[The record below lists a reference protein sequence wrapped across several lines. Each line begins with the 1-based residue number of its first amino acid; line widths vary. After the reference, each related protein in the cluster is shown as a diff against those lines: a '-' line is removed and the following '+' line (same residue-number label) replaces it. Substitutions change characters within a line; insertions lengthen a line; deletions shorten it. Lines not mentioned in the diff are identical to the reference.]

1 MQPFL
6 VSTLTIASAEM
17 GDKTQLLAFVL
28 ATRFKKPFAIIAG
41 IFAASLLSNVLA
53 GVLGTFLGHYLQGK
67 IFDLILGATFLLAG
81 IWMLVPDKDQ
91 TTHIKHSKSG
101 IFITTALTFFIAEL
115 GDKTQLAT
123 AILAAEYQALWAVI
137 CGTTLGMMI
146 ANVPIVFLGN
156 KAGHYVPI
164 KFIRFLAAGIFAV
177 MGCFILLRVLV
188 AAQH

>member
-1 MQPFL
+1 MQPFII
-6 VSTLTIASAEM
+6 STLTIAGAEM

-41 IFAASLLSNVLA
+41 IFIASLLSNIIA
-53 GVLGTFLGHYLQGK
+53 GVTGTFIGYYLHGK
-67 IFDLILGATFLLAG
+67 IFDLLLGCTFLLAG

-91 TTHIKHSKSG
+91 TADINHSRSS

-115 GDKTQLAT
+115 GDKTQLVT

-146 ANVPIVFLGN
+146 ANVPVVFLGN

-164 KFIRFLAAGIFAV
+164 KLIRFIAAGIFT
-177 MGCFILLRVLV
+177 ILGLLILV
-188 AAQH
+188 RALT